1 MKKENDTKESD
12 LMGKIVSLC
21 KRRGFVFQ
29 GSEIYGGFAGTYD
42 WGHLG
47 VALKRNV
54 TDAWNK
60 AMQEHRNMTFLDSSI
75 FTSGKVW
82 EASGHV
88 SGFSDPLVICNVCK
102 EKLRA
107 DHLLEEVGAKADEKL
122 SETEINR
129 IFDENRNKIKCPKC
143 GRKDFGQVRASN
155 LLATSN
161 LGMLDEGDDQIYLR
175 GETAQGIYINYKN
188 VLDTGFVSVP
198 FGIAQIGKAFRNEIS
213 PRQFLFRKREFE
225 QMEMQYFTLP
235 KDSMTEYEKWK
246 KERMEYYLKLGISKN
261 KLHYKDH
268 ENLVFYA
275 KAACD
280 IEYEFP
286 FGWSELEGIHYRGD
300 YDLTQ
305 HQKFSGV
312 DMSYYD
318 EETKERYI
326 PHIVETSVGV
336 DRTVLMVLC
345 DAYCE
350 DKIGENSRVVL
361 KLPRKLAPVICAV
374 FPLLKNK
381 PELVEYANTKVY
393 APLKMEFGRVVWDD
407 NGNIGKRYRR
417 QDEIGT
423 PFCIV
428 VDFDTL
434 TDDTVTVRN
443 RDTGEQE
450 RIKVVDLKEY
460 IKERI

>member
-1 MKKENDTKESD
+1 MLKYKNEKENDTKESD

-155 LLATSN
+155 LFSN
-161 LGMLDEGDDQIYLR
+161 FKLR
-175 GETAQGIYINYKN
+175 D
-188 VLDTGFVSVP
+188 V
-198 FGIAQIGKAFRNEIS
+198 
-213 PRQFLFRKREFE
+213 
-225 QMEMQYFTLP
+225 
-235 KDSMTEYEKWK
+235 
-246 KERMEYYLKLGISKN
+246 
-261 KLHYKDH
+261 
-268 ENLVFYA
+268 
-275 KAACD
+275 
-280 IEYEFP
+280 
-286 FGWSELEGIHYRGD
+286 
-300 YDLTQ
+300 
-305 HQKFSGV
+305 
-312 DMSYYD
+312 
-318 EETKERYI
+318 
-326 PHIVETSVGV
+326 
-336 DRTVLMVLC
+336 
-345 DAYCE
+345 
-350 DKIGENSRVVL
+350 
-361 KLPRKLAPVICAV
+361 
-374 FPLLKNK
+374 
-381 PELVEYANTKVY
+381 
-393 APLKMEFGRVVWDD
+393 
-407 NGNIGKRYRR
+407 RR
-417 QDEIGT
+417 
-423 PFCIV
+423 
-428 VDFDTL
+428 
-434 TDDTVTVRN
+434 R
-443 RDTGEQE
+443 
-450 RIKVVDLKEY
+450 
-460 IKERI
+460 

>member
-1 MKKENDTKESD
+1 MKEEKLDKNN
-12 LMGKIVSLC
+12 LMEKIVSLC

-42 WGHLG
+42 WGSLG
-47 VALKRNV
+47 VALKRNI

-60 AMQEHRNMTFLDSSI
+60 AMQDHLNMTFLDSSI

-88 SGFSDPLVICNVCK
+88 SGFSDPLIVCNKCK
-102 EKLRA
+102 EKSRA
-107 DHLLEEVGAKADEKL
+107 DHLLENIGIKADEKL
-122 SETEINR
+122 SELEINK
-129 IFDENRNKIKCPKC
+129 IFNESRNKIKCPGC
-143 GRKDFGQVRASN
+143 GAKDFGKVHASN

-161 LGMLDEGDDQIYLR
+161 LGMLDENEQQVYLR

-188 VLDTGFVSVP
+188 VLDTGFVSIP

-225 QMEMQYFTLP
+225 QMEMQYFCNP
-235 KDSMTEYEKWK
+235 NEAMDNYEIWK
-246 KERMEYYLKLGISKN
+246 KERMEYYQMLGINPK
-261 KLHYKDH
+261 KLRFKPH

-286 FGWSELEGIHYRGD
+286 FGWNELEGIHYRGD

-312 DMSYYD
+312 DMKFCD
-318 EETKERYI
+318 EETKEKYI

-350 DKIGENSRVVL
+350 DKIGESERVVL
-361 KLPRKLAPVICAV
+361 KFPPKLAPIVCAV
-374 FPLLKNK
+374 SPLLKNK
-381 PELVEYANTKVY
+381 PELISKAKDVFDV
-393 APLKMEFGRVVWDD
+393 LKAEFGRVAWDD

-423 PFCIV
+423 PYCIV

-434 TDDTVTVRN
+434 ADNTVTVRD

-450 RIKVVDLKEY
+450 RIKVENLKSY
-460 IKERI
+460 IKEKIQ